1 MDQIPPET
9 RRIQSLLTS
18 LIIISILILGLVLA
32 IAAYPTVIK
41 PILAPATP
49 PIPTTRPTVTG
60 TLIPTPTPSPTITLT
75 PRPTHTPTITP
86 TPTESLVPTIT
97 PTPPGPPTLT
107 PAQPAGNDPYK
118 LGQWTDDL
126 ANLGIELMLDY
137 PNTLISR
144 LRGED
149 NRGYYDA
156 FYYATIAGKEG
167 LMRFHDSPHALQW
180 QSDLAYSYAQM
191 GDPQAGATYADLLT
205 QALNQG
211 QVDLDGLAAWFQ
223 KLEPRLQL
231 NRIELKSPSPYLSSN
246 IIEVHGPGS
255 AFIWLL
261 ETPTGYQSYVLDSNF
276 DFINTPE
283 MRLFISDLTGDGLED
298 AAIFNTAPTSTSLEL
313 PRIFDL
319 SKPPASELF
328 FRPSE
333 TPLDPGMEYTN
344 NWRITKTE
352 SGGSDLVLELHLF
365 PACPITV
372 SQTFHWDGTNFNL
385 AGSQYEVEPAPE
397 TLSTCRYMVE
407 HAAGIWGPEAA
418 IQVMEQLLPNWP
430 PAQDENG
437 KPYPADARDEW
448 RYRLGIYQAMLGDSE
463 KAIQSLQELIQNP
476 SVSSSQWVQPAKDFL
491 AVYKKPQDLYKACI
505 ITTYCDPNQAI
516 DYLIN
521 QLGAPQGQDPLQF
534 LTDNGLSM
542 RSSGYFDFD
551 GDGVK
556 ERWFTVQHH
565 PLEKLELWALAATKG
580 NPRAIH
586 IGQLEGD
593 KPTLQFL
600 NENEKP
606 PVVWV
611 DSGTFVTFGRDSDT
625 LTPYIRRVSPDLQ
638 FPNRFRDGLEQARQ
652 ALFHGAD
659 LKTVLDQLV
668 KLQTDPGLLCQAT
681 YSCDEYF
688 YLLGLTNEL
697 LGNERAAID
706 AYLRLWRDYS
716 RSPFTTLAR
725 LKLAR
730 TTAAATLAPTAT
742 VTPFPTTSLT
752 PGTPSLTATLGTPG
766 APSPTATLIPTS
778 TLESYPP
785 PGSTSSPTPD
795 MTSYP
800 LPNFTDTPNPYP

>member
-9 RRIQSLLTS
+9 RRVQSLLTS

-60 TLIPTPTPSPTITLT
+60 TLVPTPTPSPTITLT

-86 TPTESLVPTIT
+86 TPTESLVPSIT

-107 PAQPAGNDPYK
+107 PAQPVGNDAYK
-118 LGQWTDDL
+118 LGQWTEDL
-126 ANLGIELMLDY
+126 ANLAIELMLDY

-167 LMRFHDSPHALQW
+167 LMRFQDSSHALQW
-180 QSDLAYSYAQM
+180 RSDLAYSYAQM
-191 GDPQAGATYADLLT
+191 GDPQAGAVYADLLT
-205 QALNQG
+205 QALNQD
-211 QVDLDGLAAWFQ
+211 QVDLDGLADWFQ

-231 NRIELKSPSPYLSSN
+231 NRIELKPPSPYLSSN
-246 IIEVHGPGS
+246 ILEVHGPGS

-261 ETPTGYQSYVLDSNF
+261 ESPTGYQNVLLDSNF

-283 MRLFISDLTGDGLED
+283 MRLIISDLTGDGLED

-319 SKPPASELF
+319 AKPPVNELF

-333 TPLDPGMEYTN
+333 TRLDPGMEYVN
-344 NWRITKTE
+344 NWRIAKNE
-352 SGGSDLVLELHLF
+352 SNSSDLVLELHLF
-365 PACPITV
+365 PACPVTV
-372 SQTFHWDGTNFNL
+372 DQTFHWNETYFDL
-385 AGSQYEVEPAPE
+385 AGSQYAVEPAPE
-397 TLSTCRYMVE
+397 TLNTCRYVIE
-407 HAAGIWGPEAA
+407 HAASMWGPQAA
-418 IQVMEQLLPNWP
+418 IQVMEQLLPDWP
-430 PAQDENG
+430 PSLDENG
-437 KPYPADARDEW
+437 KPYPADARDQW
-448 RYRLGIYQAMLGDSE
+448 LYRLGVYYAMLGDSE
-463 KAIQSLQELIQNP
+463 KAIQILQDLVQNP
-476 SVSSSQWVQPAKDFL
+476 SVDASQWVKPAEDFL

-505 ITTYCDPNQAI
+505 TTIYCDPNLAI
-516 DYLIN
+516 DYLVN
-521 QLGAPQGQDPLQF
+521 QLGIPQDQDPVQF
-534 LTDNGLSM
+534 LTDNGMIL

-551 GDGVK
+551 DDGVK

-565 PLEKLELWALAATKG
+565 PLEKLELWALVATKE
-580 NPRAIH
+580 NPHAIH
-586 IGQLEGD
+586 ISQIEGD
-593 KPTLQFL
+593 KPILQFL
-600 NENEKP
+600 NEDEKP

-611 DSGTFVTFGRDSDT
+611 DSGTFVTFGRDKDT
-625 LTPYIRRVSPDLQ
+625 LTPYVSRVSPDLQ
-638 FPNRFRDGLEQARQ
+638 FPNRFRDGLQQARQ
-652 ALFHGAD
+652 ALFNGED
-659 LKTVLDQLV
+659 LKTVLDKLV
-668 KLQTDPGLLCQAT
+668 KLQTNPGLLCQAT

-697 LGNERAAID
+697 LGNERPAVE
-706 AYLRLWRDYS
+706 AYLQLWRDYS

-730 TTAAATLAPTAT
+730 VNEPATLTPTPT
-742 VTPFPTTSLT
+742 LTLYPTTSLT
-752 PGTPSLTATLGTPG
+752 PGTALPTATLGTPG
-766 APSPTATLIPTS
+766 TPSPTATRTITPTPG
-778 TLESYPP
+778 SYPP
-785 PGSTSSPTPD
+785 PGSTS
-795 MTSYP
+795 YP
-800 LPNFTDTPNPYP
+800 FPIITATPYP